1 MADVITRL
9 KLESGE
15 YDSKIK
21 RAVSA
26 LQQME
31 VECRK
36 VGGTLA
42 VLEKDQMDYV
52 RNIGKMETVSRS
64 ARGKIAELTSAFVEF
79 SAQYKRLS
87 AEEKNGDI
95 GKALSAS
102 LAELKVRITDAKGEL
117 KDITDELNN
126 TGESGK
132 GLASVLQQLGGQFGI
147 SGDLMGVVTTGA
159 IGYTAAITAA
169 ATATIAATKAWA
181 DYNTE
186 LSKQTQIT
194 TVTTGLK
201 GADADS
207 MTDFASAVSKI
218 YNVDFRDTINAAN
231 TLMNQFGKSS
241 NEAMQLIRDG
251 MQGMISG
258 DGPKM
263 LNMIQQFAPAF
274 RDAGISADQLI
285 AVIHNSEGGLFSDQN
300 MNAILMGIKNI
311 RLMTNST
318 SEALAQLGIDGEE
331 MTKKMNDG
339 SMTVFEALRKVSE
352 AIEGANASSKEAGE
366 VMQQVF
372 GRQGA
377 MQGMKLGRAIATLNL
392 NLEETKKQTGAVGAS
407 MADLESETERLN
419 ESIRRAVGYQ
429 GWEMMA
435 TRIKSEVV
443 GAIASVIGTAES
455 LRETIND
462 ITGIDVFST
471 LISSALDAIGPVGML
486 LDKLRQIAGLGQVGG
501 GDSGQGSG
509 QRPQMQNPLQGV
521 VDKFNQKSTIDQK
534 PVEDALSNIRK
545 DADLAGKSIA
555 ELNSLLKRLKDA
567 RDKAA
572 SAGNTSLRDQY
583 NQQIRQVQEQIKALR
598 GGTTTPK
605 TTAPKTEEQLNT
617 AKIQAYQQEYVTAS
631 DERKAVIRD
640 EIKTLQDRNKEI
652 QRLKDEAAGKVV
664 VPIEYPE
671 GSLPS
676 MEAEL
681 KRLKDAQGKALD
693 NYEWAAYQQAID
705 EATKKIGILKGEL
718 PKGMQATYTLEV
730 NKEQLD
736 ALSRDG
742 LFAEKDV
749 RVNVELAGDP
759 LDTVESL
766 DDREYTLTIAAD
778 TVAAVDKVGE
788 LVKDIE
794 HQQPVIEPKVEMPQN
809 LETLKQSIEAAL
821 NINDAKVDTTT
832 FTTLLRTAVKNGI
845 SDLDGDF
852 SELFAKMGSGLNIPD
867 DTWQM
872 LQDEIN
878 TRLQELG
885 IDPIK
890 IDFETGNVKNVEK
903 DAKGIDKSF
912 NAAASAV
919 QNVGNALSN
928 LEDPG
933 AKVAGIIAEAVA
945 NIALGFATATSKSA
959 GGGVF
964 GWIAAIAGGL
974 ATMTSTI
981 AAIHNVTGYATGGV
995 VEGPSGVD
1003 KVPAM
1008 LTAGEVV
1015 LNHAQ
1020 QNALASELE
1029 GGGIQNLSLETR
1041 ISAEDIRL
1049 VLNNRGRRTGKGEYI
1064 QSNFR

>member
-169 ATATIAATKAWA
+169 ATATIAATKAWV

-207 MTDFASAVSKI
+207 MTDFAAAVSKI

-407 MADLESETERLN
+407 IADLESETERLN

-443 GAIASVIGTAES
+443 GAIAGVIGTAES

-555 ELNSLLKRLKDA
+555 ELNSELKRLKDA

-572 SAGNTSLRDQY
+572 SAGNTSLRDEY
-583 NQQIRQVQEQIKALR
+583 NQQIRKVQEQIKALR

-671 GSLPS
+671 GSLQS

-681 KRLKDAQGKALD
+681 KRLKDAQIKSLD
-693 NYEWAAYQQAID
+693 NYEWTAYQQAIE

-718 PKGMQATYTLEV
+718 PKGMQATYTLEA

>member
-31 VECRK
+31 VEFRK

-671 GSLPS
+671 GSLQS

-681 KRLKDAQGKALD
+681 KRLKDAQIKSLD
-693 NYEWAAYQQAID
+693 NYEWTAYQQAIE

-832 FTTLLRTAVKNGI
+832 FTTLLRAAVKNGI

>member
-31 VECRK
+31 AECRK

-64 ARGKIAELTSAFVEF
+64 ARGKIAELTSAFVDF

-117 KDITDELNN
+117 KDITDELNS
-126 TGESGK
+126 TGESGS

-207 MTDFASAVSKI
+207 MTDFAAAVSKI

-231 TLMNQFGKSS
+231 TLMNQFGRSS

-486 LDKLRQIAGLGQVGG
+486 LDKLRQIAGLGQVGSG
-501 GDSGQGSG
+501 ESGQGSG

-534 PVEDALSNIRK
+534 PVEGALSNIRK

-555 ELNSLLKRLKDA
+555 ELNSELKRLKDA

-572 SAGNTSLRDQY
+572 SAGNTSLRDEY
-583 NQQIRQVQEQIKALR
+583 NQQIRKVQEQIKALR
-598 GGTTTPK
+598 GGTTTPV
-605 TTAPKTEEQLNT
+605 TTPKTEEQQ
-617 AKIQAYQQEYVTAS
+617 IQAQIQSLQQEYIKATEPRRAEIRVEVKGLQ
-631 DERKAVIRD
+631 ER
-640 EIKTLQDRNKEI
+640 QQEI
-652 QRLKDEAAGKVV
+652 QRLKDEAAGKVT

-671 GSLPS
+671 GSLQS

-693 NYEWAAYQQAID
+693 NYEWVAYQQAID

-718 PKGMQATYTLEV
+718 P
-730 NKEQLD
+730 
-736 ALSRDG
+736 
-742 LFAEKDV
+742 
-749 RVNVELAGDP
+749 
-759 LDTVESL
+759 
-766 DDREYTLTIAAD
+766 
-778 TVAAVDKVGE
+778 
-788 LVKDIE
+788 
-794 HQQPVIEPKVEMPQN
+794 QN

-821 NINDAKVDTTT
+821 NMNDVKVDTTT

-890 IDFETGNVKNVEK
+890 IDLETGNVQKVEK

-1015 LNHAQ
+1015 LSHAQ
-1020 QNALASELE
+1020 TNALASELE

>member
-117 KDITDELNN
+117 KDITDELNS

-169 ATATIAATKAWA
+169 ATATIAATKAWV

-207 MTDFASAVSKI
+207 MTDFAAAVSKI

-671 GSLPS
+671 GSLHS

-681 KRLKDAQGKALD
+681 KRLKDAQIKSLD
-693 NYEWAAYQQAID
+693 NYEWTAYQQAIE

-845 SDLDGDF
+845 SDLGGDF

>member
-31 VECRK
+31 AECRK

-117 KDITDELNN
+117 KDITDELNS

-169 ATATIAATKAWA
+169 ATATIAATKAWV

-207 MTDFASAVSKI
+207 MTDFAAAVSKI

-392 NLEETKKQTGAVGAS
+392 NLEETKKHTGAVGAS

-429 GWEMMA
+429 GWDMMA

-486 LDKLRQIAGLGQVGG
+486 LDKLRQIAGLGQVGSG
-501 GDSGQGSG
+501 ESGQGSG
-509 QRPQMQNPLQGV
+509 QRPQMQNPLRGV

-555 ELNSLLKRLKDA
+555 ELNSELKRLKDA
-567 RDKAA
+567 RDKAS
-572 SAGNTSLRDQY
+572 SAGNTSLRDEY
-583 NQQIRQVQEQIKALR
+583 NQQIRKVQEQIKALR
-598 GGTTTPK
+598 GGPTTPKTTTPK
-605 TTAPKTEEQLNT
+605 TEEQQ
-617 AKIQAYQQEYVTAS
+617 IQAQIQSLQQEYIKATEPRRAEIRVEVKGLQ
-631 DERKAVIRD
+631 ER
-640 EIKTLQDRNKEI
+640 QQEI

-671 GSLPS
+671 GSLQS

-693 NYEWAAYQQAID
+693 NYEWVAYQQAIE

-809 LETLKQSIEAAL
+809 LETQKQSIEAAL

>member
-169 ATATIAATKAWA
+169 ATATIAATKAWV

-207 MTDFASAVSKI
+207 MTDFAAAVSKI

-555 ELNSLLKRLKDA
+555 ELNSELKRLKDA

-572 SAGNTSLRDQY
+572 SAGNTSLRDEY
-583 NQQIRQVQEQIKALR
+583 NQQIRKVQEQIKALR

-671 GSLPS
+671 GSLQS

-681 KRLKDAQGKALD
+681 KRLKDAQIKSLD
-693 NYEWAAYQQAID
+693 NYEWTAYQQAIE

-778 TVAAVDKVGE
+778 TVAAVDNVGE

>member
-31 VECRK
+31 AECRK

-117 KDITDELNN
+117 KDITDELNS

-169 ATATIAATKAWA
+169 ATATIAATKAWV

-207 MTDFASAVSKI
+207 MTDFAAAVSKI

-443 GAIASVIGTAES
+443 GAIASVIGAAES

-555 ELNSLLKRLKDA
+555 ELNSELKRLKDA

-572 SAGNTSLRDQY
+572 SAGNTSLRDEY
-583 NQQIRQVQEQIKALR
+583 NQQIRKVQEQIKALR

-605 TTAPKTEEQLNT
+605 TTAPKTEEQLNA

-671 GSLPS
+671 GSLQS

-693 NYEWAAYQQAID
+693 NYEWVAYQQAIED
-705 EATKKIGILKGEL
+705 TTKKIGILKGEL

>member
-15 YDSKIK
+15 YDSKVK

-31 VECRK
+31 VEFRK

-671 GSLPS
+671 GSLQS

-681 KRLKDAQGKALD
+681 KRLKDAQIKSLD
-693 NYEWAAYQQAID
+693 NYEWTAYQQAIE

-832 FTTLLRTAVKNGI
+832 FTTLLRAAVKNGI

>member
-1 MADVITRL
+1 
-9 KLESGE
+9 
-15 YDSKIK
+15 
-21 RAVSA
+21 
-26 LQQME
+26 
-31 VECRK
+31 
-36 VGGTLA
+36 
-42 VLEKDQMDYV
+42 
-52 RNIGKMETVSRS
+52 
-64 ARGKIAELTSAFVEF
+64 
-79 SAQYKRLS
+79 
-87 AEEKNGDI
+87 
-95 GKALSAS
+95 
-102 LAELKVRITDAKGEL
+102 
-117 KDITDELNN
+117 
-126 TGESGK
+126 
-132 GLASVLQQLGGQFGI
+132 
-147 SGDLMGVVTTGA
+147 
-159 IGYTAAITAA
+159 
-169 ATATIAATKAWA
+169 
-181 DYNTE
+181 
-186 LSKQTQIT
+186 
-194 TVTTGLK
+194 
-201 GADADS
+201 
-207 MTDFASAVSKI
+207 
-218 YNVDFRDTINAAN
+218 
-231 TLMNQFGKSS
+231 
-241 NEAMQLIRDG
+241 
-251 MQGMISG
+251 
-258 DGPKM
+258 
-263 LNMIQQFAPAF
+263 
-274 RDAGISADQLI
+274 
-285 AVIHNSEGGLFSDQN
+285 
-300 MNAILMGIKNI
+300 
-311 RLMTNST
+311 
-318 SEALAQLGIDGEE
+318 
-331 MTKKMNDG
+331 MNDG

-407 MADLESETERLN
+407 MSDLESETERLN

-429 GWEMMA
+429 GWDMMA

-486 LDKLRQIAGLGQVGG
+486 LDKLRQIAGLGQVGSG
-501 GDSGQGSG
+501 ESGQGSG

-555 ELNSLLKRLKDA
+555 ELNSELKRLKDA

-572 SAGNTSLRDQY
+572 SAGNTSLRDEY
-583 NQQIRQVQEQIKALR
+583 NQQIRKVQEQIKALR

-671 GSLPS
+671 GSLQS

-693 NYEWAAYQQAID
+693 NYEWVAYQQAIED
-705 EATKKIGILKGEL
+705 TTKKIGILKGEL
-718 PKGMQATYTLEV
+718 PKGMQATHTLEV

-778 TVAAVDKVGE
+778 TVAAVDKVDE

-1015 LNHAQ
+1015 LSHAQ
-1020 QNALASELE
+1020 TNALASELE